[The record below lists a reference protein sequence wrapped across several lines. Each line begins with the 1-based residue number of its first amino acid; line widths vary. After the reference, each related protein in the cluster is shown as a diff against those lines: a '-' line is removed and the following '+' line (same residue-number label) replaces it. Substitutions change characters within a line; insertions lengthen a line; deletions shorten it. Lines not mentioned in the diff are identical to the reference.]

1 MPSADGGWI
10 WVPGKYQLP
19 EVLPYRD
26 GQYVPPG
33 YHLEERP
40 IKPAIITGWVLTA
53 VPYITGL
60 LVTATSGFPNR
71 SALLVVPWAGPW
83 LTLGLR
89 ENRCDTTYD
98 DEYEDPP
105 EDTGCMED
113 VAVGMVLVFDGMVQA
128 AGGTLLLIGYTVTK
142 TKMVRDAP
150 AVSFTLR
157 RMGAGYGLS
166 AFGSF

>member
-19 EVLPYRD
+19 EVLPYRE
-26 GQYVPPG
+26 GQFVPHG

-40 IKPAIITGWVLTA
+40 IRAAIITGYVLTA
-53 VPYITGL
+53 VPYVIGA
-60 LVTATSGFPNR
+60 LVASTSGFPNQ
-71 SALLVVPWAGPW
+71 SGFLLVPWAGPW
-83 LTLGLR
+83 ITLGLR
-89 ENRCDTTYD
+89 KNRCETSYDESYEETTD
-98 DEYEDPP
+98 HCV
-105 EDTGCMED
+105 EDTAAG
-113 VAVGMVLVFDGMVQA
+113 VALAFDGIIQA
-128 AGGTLLLIGYTVTK
+128 AGGTLLVVGYLVTK

-157 RMGAGYGLS
+157 PMGAGYGLS